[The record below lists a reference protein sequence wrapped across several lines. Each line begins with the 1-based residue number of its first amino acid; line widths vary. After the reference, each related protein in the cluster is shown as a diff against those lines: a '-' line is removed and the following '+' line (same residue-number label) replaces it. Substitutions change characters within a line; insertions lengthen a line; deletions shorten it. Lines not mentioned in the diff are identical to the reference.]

1 VRAAIL
7 DIDTKALKHN
17 FQLLNQ
23 RAGSSRVLAVIKAD
37 AYGHGLERIA
47 RTFDADTWFGVA
59 CFDEAVELRRG
70 GISNP
75 ILVLEGFFDREELL
89 ALADWDL
96 KTVVHHQY
104 QVDLILA
111 TQLAKPLD
119 IWLKIDTGMHRLGLL
134 EHEFYSAYQKLNS
147 STKVAQ
153 PINLMSHFACADEP
167 DNELSD
173 KQLQCFLR
181 CTKGLP
187 GEKSLANSAGFLNFE
202 HTYFDMVR
210 PGLLLYGS
218 GPNTYQEGGTL
229 GLKPVMRLR
238 SNVIAVKPIE
248 PGQTVGYGAAW
259 TASQQTNIAI
269 VAIGYGDGYPRH
281 AKNGTPVWIAG
292 KLYPL
297 AGRVSM
303 DLISVDIGLHSD
315 VNIGS
320 EAVLWG
326 TELPVEQVAEHAD
339 TISYELMCGITPRVP
354 VNVI

>member
-7 DIDTKALKHN
+7 DIDTQALQHN
-17 FQLLNQ
+17 FQQLKH
-23 RAGSSRVLAVIKAD
+23 RAGNSRVLAVIKAD
-37 AYGHGLERIA
+37 AYGHGLTRIA
-47 RTFDADTWFGVA
+47 RTFDEDTWFGVA

-70 GISNP
+70 GITNP
-75 ILVLEGFFDREELL
+75 ILVLEGFFDQEELL

-104 QVDLILA
+104 QVDLILESKL
-111 TQLAKPLD
+111 TEPLD

-134 EHEFYSAYQKLNS
+134 EDEFYSAYQKLNTS
-147 STKVAQ
+147 SKVKH

-167 DNELSD
+167 EKEMSSL
-173 KQLQCFLR
+173 QLQRFMEW
-181 CTKGLP
+181 TKGLA
-187 GEKSLANSAGFLNFE
+187 GEKSIANSAGFLNFE
-202 HTYFDMVR
+202 QSYFDMVR

-218 GPNTYQEGGTL
+218 GPNTEHEGLSL

-238 SNVIAVKPIE
+238 SNVIAIKSIE
-248 PGQTVGYGAAW
+248 AGQTVGYGAAW
-259 TASQQTNIAI
+259 TASNQTKIAI

-320 EAVLWG
+320 EAILWG

>member
-7 DIDTKALKHN
+7 DIDTKALQHN
-17 FQLLNQ
+17 FQLL
-23 RAGSSRVLAVIKAD
+23 RDKAGKSRVLAVIKAD
-37 AYGHGLERIA
+37 AYGHGLA
-47 RTFDADTWFGVA
+47 RVASTFDADTWFGVA
-59 CFDEAVELRRG
+59 CFDEAVALRRG

-75 ILVLEGFFDREELL
+75 ILVLEGFFDQEELL

-104 QVDLILA
+104 QVDLILENR
-111 TQLAKPLD
+111 LSKPLD
-119 IWLKIDTGMHRLGLL
+119 VWLKIDTGMHRLGLL
-134 EHEFYSAYQKLNS
+134 ETEFYAAYQKLNNS
-147 STKVAQ
+147 AKIQQ

-167 DNELSD
+167 ENEMTQQ
-173 KQLQCFLR
+173 QLQRFINW
-181 CTKGLP
+181 TKDLP

-202 HTYFDMVR
+202 QTYFDMVR

-218 GPNTYQEGGTL
+218 GPNTDQEGHSL

-238 SNVIAVKPIE
+238 SNVIAIKTIE

-259 TASQQTNIAI
+259 SASQQTKIAI

-292 KLYPL
+292 KVYPL

-303 DLISVDIGLHSD
+303 DLISVDIGLHND

-354 VNVI
+354 INVT